1 MPVRVSPMLDTYY
14 QIETPENIDIDIRV
28 AGPSA
33 RALAFLIDLA
43 IRGTAMMGIFY
54 IFSLFREVGMGV
66 FSIVA
71 FLIEW
76 FYPVLFEVLHQGR
89 TPGKQSMGL
98 QVLNDDGTPVTWT
111 TSLLRNLLR
120 FVDFMPAFYGVGLVT
135 CCISGQFKRLGD
147 LAAGTVVVYAL
158 PPVREVAQSQLP
170 PLPPPVPLSVDE
182 QRAILSFA
190 ERANQL
196 SDSRQKELAN
206 HLSPLLDASDDEAVK
221 TLRRIAVWLV
231 GSR

>member
-1 MPVRVSPMLDTYY
+1 MLDTNY

-43 IRGTAMMGIFY
+43 IRGSATLGIFY
-54 IFSLFREVGMGV
+54 VFTLFQEVGMGI
-66 FSIVA
+66 FSILA

-76 FYPVLFEVLHQGR
+76 FYPVVFEVMNRGR
-89 TPGKQSMGL
+89 TPGKQTMGL
-98 QVLNDDGTPVTWT
+98 QVLNDDGTPVTWS

-120 FVDFMPAFYGVGLVT
+120 FVDFLPAFYGVGLVT
-135 CCISGQFKRLGD
+135 CCVSRQFKRLGD
-147 LAAGTVVVYAL
+147 LAAGTVVVYSPPPARVAAL
-158 PPVREVAQSQLP
+158 STLP
-170 PLPPPVPLSVDE
+170 PLPSPVPLSVDE

-196 SDSRQKELAN
+196 SESRQQELAN
-206 HLSPLLDASDDEAVK
+206 HLAPMLASSDDDAVK
-221 TLRRIAVWLV
+221 TLQRIAVWLV

>member
-1 MPVRVSPMLDTYY
+1 MLDTYY

-33 RALAFLIDLA
+33 RALAFLIDFA
-43 IRGTAMMGIFY
+43 IRGSATMGIFY
-54 IFSLFREVGMGV
+54 VFTLFQEVGMGI
-66 FSIVA
+66 FSILA

-76 FYPVLFEVLHQGR
+76 FYPVVFEVLNRGR

-98 QVLNDDGTPVTWT
+98 QVLNDDGTPVTWS
-111 TSLLRNLLR
+111 TSVLRNLLR
-120 FVDFMPAFYGVGLVT
+120 FVDFLPAFYGVGLVT

-147 LAAGTVVVYAL
+147 LAAGTVVVYSL
-158 PPVREVAQSQLP
+158 PPAKEVAQSQLP
-170 PLPPPVPLSVDE
+170 PLPPPFPLSVEE
-182 QRAILSFA
+182 QRSILSFA

-196 SDSRQKELAN
+196 SESRQQELAN
-206 HLSPLLDASDDEAVK
+206 HLAPVITSSDEDAVK